1 MGNYVILCMITI
13 PPYLKK
19 GDTIGIVCPSGF
31 MPAENAHTC
40 IKTLESCGFKVR
52 VGSTLGS
59 QSNYFSGS
67 DKQRTQDL
75 QKMLNDGGIKAILC
89 GRGGYGLYR
98 IIDKLDFQKFKRS
111 PKWIIGFSDIT
122 VLQAHIFQ
130 HYQIATLHAPM
141 AAAFNDDGY
150 KNQYIASLK
159 NAMSGA
165 VANYGCA
172 AHALNK
178 IGSGEG
184 ELIGGNLSLIA
195 HLVGTHSSYKTRH
208 KILFL
213 EDVGE
218 YLYNID
224 RLFIQLKRAGM
235 LNNLA
240 ALVIGGFTDNKDTE
254 RPIGKTAYELIREQ
268 LLNYSYPI
276 CFNFPVSHAVEN
288 YALKIGG
295 AYQLNITTKKVSLG
309 ET

>member
-1 MGNYVILCMITI
+1 
-13 PPYLKK
+13 
-19 GDTIGIVCPSGF
+19 
-31 MPAENAHTC
+31 
-40 IKTLESCGFKVR
+40 
-52 VGSTLGS
+52 
-59 QSNYFSGS
+59 
-67 DKQRTQDL
+67 
-75 QKMLNDGGIKAILC
+75 
-89 GRGGYGLYR
+89 

-218 YLYNID
+218 YLYSID
-224 RLFIQLKRAGM
+224 RMMIQLERAEMFKHLQG
-235 LNNLA
+235 LI
-240 ALVIGGFTDNKDTE
+240 IGGFTDMKDTTTPFGMDVYNIIHE
-254 RPIGKTAYELIREQ
+254 HVKDYKF
-268 LLNYSYPI
+268 PI
-276 CFNFPVSHAVEN
+276 CFGFPVSHSTEN
-288 YALKIGG
+288 VALKIGVKHE
-295 AYQLNITTKKVSLG
+295 LKVRSEGVNLIEVG
-309 ET
+309 N